1 MRAVCLGED
10 ACRARSGALPYL
22 LARLR
27 NLTIHRIRQVAGKA
41 NVTAAR
47 RRQVAHP
54 EEALMLLQQY
64 G

>member
-1 MRAVCLGED
+1 M
-10 ACRARSGALPYL
+10 PYL